1 MNRKEATLI
10 AIVGMAIFATVMATS
25 SSTQALASV
34 DDTSNNGVASDGIDS
49 SGTTDNTNEDENDE
63 DITTESTNNDGE
75 ETSSDGN
82 ADDKDSSR
90 VADDDLQA
98 CLSDNEGEGSP
109 TEQDVQ
115 DCMDPNYKWADDNG
129 TPSESTNNGDED
141 NNSDEDE
148 IGNTEDDDN
157 GDSEVKEEDEWE

>member
-10 AIVGMAIFATVMATS
+10 AVVGMAIFATVMATS

-49 SGTTDNTNEDENDE
+49 SGTTDNTNVDENGE
-63 DITTESTNNDGE
+63 DSTTESTNNDGE
-75 ETSSDGN
+75 EASNDGN

-98 CLSDNEGEGSP
+98 CLSDNAMS
-109 TEQDVQ
+109 
-115 DCMDPNYKWADDNG
+115 
-129 TPSESTNNGDED
+129 
-141 NNSDEDE
+141 
-148 IGNTEDDDN
+148 
-157 GDSEVKEEDEWE
+157 